1 MTYMGESPG
10 QRNSE
15 LIRQSSAAQQ
25 ERLEAGADARE
36 QARKARPN
44 WLRRMLR
51 RRTD

>member
-25 ERLEAGADARE
+25 ERLEAEAEARE
-36 QARKARPN
+36 QAREARPS
-44 WLRRMLR
+44 WLRRILR
-51 RRTD
+51 RRTN